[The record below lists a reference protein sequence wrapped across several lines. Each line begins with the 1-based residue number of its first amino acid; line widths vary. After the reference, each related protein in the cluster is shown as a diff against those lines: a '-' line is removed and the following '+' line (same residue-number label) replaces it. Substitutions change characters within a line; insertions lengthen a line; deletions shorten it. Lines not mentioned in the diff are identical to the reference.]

1 MSISEAVHVGQLNQ
15 PIRNNYLA
23 TKLKNK
29 DEDGVVENNEGLPQA
44 LLGSCNDCARQLQAS
59 SSERLLDSIR
69 FFLAVLCFA
78 IANYFAGFFIFLYIV
93 LPIFYW
99 SNTYD
104 AHKFPFYT
112 SQTFDHAGHSEK
124 DFDINLDAY
133 NGYRKLY
140 LSLMFALLYGLS
152 FASFFATISHV
163 TLYDGTFIWRMWK
176 KATTATKDK
185 FGDVHS
191 RLMKNYQAVSLTQ
204 IRGEEDFLL
213 VFGLRWNIKESMSST
228 PRMII

>member
-69 FFLAVLCFA
+69 FFLRFVFCHSQLLCRILHLLIHCSTYLFS
-78 IANYFAGFFIFLYIV
+78 
-93 LPIFYW
+93 W

-133 NGYRKLY
+133 NGSVKLY

-163 TLYDGTFIWRMWK
+163 TLYDGT
-176 KATTATKDK
+176 
-185 FGDVHS
+185 
-191 RLMKNYQAVSLTQ
+191 LMKNYQAVSLTQ
-204 IRGEEDFLL
+204 IRAALPFHPPLSIL
-213 VFGLRWNIKESMSST
+213 VLIEFAISGKWQ
-228 PRMII
+228 P